1 MEPDVTTKILAAAKE
16 VFTQKGYAAARTQ
29 EIAEAAGVNKGLL
42 HYYKWN
48 KEKLFR
54 AVFDEAF
61 HDLMVSIN
69 SVFEADIPLFEKIE
83 KFVDTYMDVLIANP
97 ALPSFVINELNQN
110 QEVFV
115 KDILNRKE
123 RPNPMKLLVQIQ
135 LEAQAGRIREDVTPF
150 NFFLNMLSICAFPF
164 VARPL
169 LQQLIQIDDQTY
181 MQLMQK
187 RKKEVTDFIIHAI
200 QKNWFFLE
208 LIYLIG

>member
-1 MEPDVTTKILAAAKE
+1 MEQDVTTKILEAARE
-16 VFTQKGYAAARTQ
+16 VFTKKGYAAARTQ

-48 KEKLFR
+48 KKKLFR
-54 AVFDEAF
+54 AVFNQAF
-61 HDLMVSIN
+61 NEFALSLN

-83 KFVDTYMDVLIANP
+83 QFVDTYMDILMKNP
-97 ALPSFVINELNQN
+97 GLPSFVINELNQN

-115 KDILNRKE
+115 ADILSRKE
-123 RPNPMKLLVQIQ
+123 KPNPMKLLVQIQ
-135 LEAQAGRIREDVTPF
+135 LETQAGRIREGVTPF
-150 NFFLNMLSICAFPF
+150 NLFLSMLSMCAFPF

-181 MQLMQK
+181 MQLMQQ

-200 QKNWFFLE
+200 QKN
-208 LIYLIG
+208 